1 MYIWTLWPPLPPST
15 WMVAPTAATH
25 SPKPF
30 GSVRLYGLNI
40 YPFASLHVIVYNTKT
55 QKYKNTK
62 TQKRKNTKPP
72 HQEQQQQV
80 SGSMGSILFHV
91 LPLMCISFNNQP
103 LLYVQWCPC
112 FVHFKLFPIPFKG
125 QCMVTNDHEHFLSH
139 GDHVLMYIP
148 QYLPPD
154 PAHCSMGNKINWTW

>member
-1 MYIWTLWPPLPPST
+1 MHICTSSPPLHLVGCTPSY
-15 WMVAPTAATH
+15 PL
-25 SPKPF
+25 PKTIWKCQALRAQYLSIRLSACD
-30 GSVRLYGLNI
+30 SVQHKNAKI
-40 YPFASLHVIVYNTKT
+40 
-55 QKYKNTK
+55 QKHKNT
-62 TQKRKNTKPP
+62 PP

-80 SGSMGSILFHV
+80 SGSMVSILFHV
-91 LPLMCISFNNQP
+91 LPLMCISYNNQP

-148 QYLPPD
+148 QYLLPD
-154 PAHCSMGNKINWTW
+154 PAHCSMGNKINWT